1 MSINDYI
8 NCLDDY
14 MNCGTVIMVSCPV
27 MKINKLLL
35 HSTIWMNYRHIML
48 KKPDIRAHRA

>member
-14 MNCGTVIMVSCPV
+14 MNCGTAIMVSCPV